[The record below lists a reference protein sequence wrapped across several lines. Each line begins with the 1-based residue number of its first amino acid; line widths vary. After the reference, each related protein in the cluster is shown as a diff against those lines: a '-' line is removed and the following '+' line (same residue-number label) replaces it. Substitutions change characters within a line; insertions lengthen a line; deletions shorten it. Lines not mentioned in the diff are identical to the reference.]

1 MTANPERIAE
11 VRLPSCF
18 DRDAAPE
25 LVESLNEAVR
35 NAGDEVA
42 LDLREVERFDSA
54 GMAVILDTLKQARAR
69 GVKVR
74 LLGLSD
80 ALYDFFTLV
89 SIDRLLRPGE
99 TTRGAGFIERVG
111 GVFVPMIDALRHGVS
126 MLGFA
131 VWSVV
136 AAPFRGD
143 KARADM
149 AVDEMYLAGNG
160 GISVVTLIGFLLGAI
175 LAMQAWVQ
183 LRLFSAEIFIA
194 DMVAVSVTR
203 EIGPLMTAILL
214 AARSGSSIAAKLGT
228 MVINEEVDAL
238 RQMGIH
244 PVKYLV
250 SPKVLALAA
259 VAPCLCIL
267 FCAVAIIG
275 GMLFGVLVAGIEW
288 GAYIEQTHKA
298 LKLADLFSGL
308 VKSSTFGVVVAVV
321 GSTLGL
327 GVKGGSEGVG
337 LATTRSVV
345 SSIFLIICVDAVFV
359 LLLRVGA

>member
-1 MTANPERIAE
+1 MTTTSERISE

-25 LVESLNEAVR
+25 LVASLNDAVR
-35 NAGDEVA
+35 AGNEEVA
-42 LDLREVERFDSA
+42 LDLRAVERFDSA
-54 GMAVILDTLKQARAR
+54 GMAVILDTLKQARAN

-99 TTRGAGFIERVG
+99 TTRRAGFVERIG
-111 GVFVPMIDALRHGVS
+111 SVFVPMLEACAHGAH

-131 VWSVV
+131 MWSVI
-136 AAPFRGD
+136 AAPFRGE
-143 KARADM
+143 KVRADM

-160 GISVVTLIGFLLGAI
+160 GISIVTMIAFLLGMI

-183 LRLFSAEIFIA
+183 LRLFGAEIFIA
-194 DMVAVSVTR
+194 DMVSVSVTR
-203 EIGPLMTAILL
+203 EIGPLMTAILI

-228 MVINEEVDAL
+228 MVINEEVEAL

-250 SPKVLALAA
+250 SPKVVALAL
-259 VAPCLCIL
+259 VTPCLCVL
-267 FCAVAIIG
+267 FNMVAIIG
-275 GMLFGVLVAGIEW
+275 GMLFGGLIVGIEW
-288 GAYIEQTHKA
+288 SAYVEQTHKA
-298 LKLADLFSGL
+298 LKLGDLFSGL
-308 VKSSTFGVVVAVV
+308 VKSAAFGVVVAIV
-321 GSTLGL
+321 GCSLGL

-337 LATTRSVV
+337 HATTRAVV

>member
-1 MTANPERIAE
+1 MTDPSERTAE

-18 DRDAAPE
+18 DSDAAPE
-25 LVESLNEAVR
+25 LVASLNAAVR
-35 NAGDEVA
+35 AGNEEVA
-42 LDLREVERFDSA
+42 LDLRAVERFDSA
-54 GMAVILDTLKQARAR
+54 GMAVILDTLKQARAN

-99 TTRGAGFIERVG
+99 TTRRPGFVERVG
-111 GVFVPMIDALRHGVS
+111 ATFVPMIDAFARGLR

-131 VWSVV
+131 LWSFVV
-136 AAPFRGD
+136 APFRGE
-143 KARADM
+143 KVRAEM

-160 GISVVTLIGFLLGAI
+160 GISVITMIGFLLGMI

-183 LRLFSAEIFIA
+183 LRLFGAEIFIA

-203 EIGPLMTAILL
+203 EIGPLMTAILM

-244 PVKYLV
+244 PVRYLV

-259 VAPCLCIL
+259 VTPCLTVL
-267 FCAVAIIG
+267 FCAIAIIG

-308 VKSSTFGVVVAVV
+308 VKSATFGVVVALV
-321 GSTLGL
+321 GCTLGL
-327 GVKGGSEGVG
+327 GVRGGSEGVG
-337 LATTRSVV
+337 LATTRAVV
-345 SSIFLIICVDAVFV
+345 ASIFLIICVDAVFV